1 MELGMLIFVTLVAGL
16 VLAMGALRGLQIL
29 HAWFPPPS
37 DSPPAAPPTAA
48 RVNHLAPDAPII
60 LSSSPP
66 RLASETAPSVQ
77 TDGQTRGDRTMI
89 PMPTTAQML
98 DSCRVL
104 RQAGLTRDQA
114 RAALKA
120 LGLPLDNNL
129 WSQAAPPAA
138 PTDDD
143 QLIVTPFAGRV
154 TRREYYPDDPGLVYQ
169 EPPPA

>member
-1 MELGMLIFVTLVAGL
+1 M
-16 VLAMGALRGLQIL
+16 
-29 HAWFPPPS
+29 
-37 DSPPAAPPTAA
+37 
-48 RVNHLAPDAPII
+48 
-60 LSSSPP
+60 
-66 RLASETAPSVQ
+66 
-77 TDGQTRGDRTMI
+77 
-89 PMPTTAQML
+89 MPTPTTTQIL

-129 WSQAAPPAA
+129 WSQAAPI
-138 PTDDD
+138 DDG
-143 QLIVTPFAGRV
+143 QVIVTPFAGRV

>member
-48 RVNHLAPDAPII
+48 RVNHFVPDAPII
-60 LSSSPP
+60 LSSAPA

-77 TDGQTRGDRTMI
+77 TDGQTRGDRAM
-89 PMPTTAQML
+89 MPTPTTTQIL

-129 WSQAAPPAA
+129 WSQAAP
-138 PTDDD
+138 TDDG
-143 QLIVTPFAGRV
+143 QVIVTPFAGRV

>member
-48 RVNHLAPDAPII
+48 RVKHFVPDAPII

-66 RLASETAPSVQ
+66 RLASEAAPSVQ
-77 TDGQTRGDRTMI
+77 TDGQTRGDRAM
-89 PMPTTAQML
+89 MPTPTTTQIL

-129 WSQAAPPAA
+129 WSQAAPI
-138 PTDDD
+138 DDG
-143 QLIVTPFAGRV
+143 QVIVTPFAGRV

>member
-16 VLAMGALRGLQIL
+16 VLALGALRGLQIL

-48 RVNHLAPDAPII
+48 RVNHFVPDAPII
-60 LSSSPP
+60 LSSAPA

-77 TDGQTRGDRTMI
+77 TDGQTRGDRAMMPT
-89 PMPTTAQML
+89 PTTAQML

-129 WSQAAPPAA
+129 WSQAAP
-138 PTDDD
+138 TDDG
-143 QLIVTPFAGRV
+143 QVIVTPFAGRV